1 MAVREYIIGGGLDM
15 AIEEALREELL
26 NFLSKS
32 GAHVDYAKALKG
44 FPLEAAGKR
53 PKGVP
58 YSAWQLLEHI
68 RIAQADILEFV
79 SKKNYKEKAWPENY
93 WPKNP
98 APPSEDAWDKSLG
111 GFQRDRK
118 KLIALLKASS
128 PLEPIAFADNKTLM
142 REILL
147 VVDHTAYHLGE
158 LVLLRR
164 ILGNWEA

>member
-1 MAVREYIIGGGLDM
+1 MAL
-15 AIEEALREELL
+15 EEALREELL

-32 GAHVDYAKALKG
+32 GAHVDYGKALKG
-44 FPLEAAGKR
+44 FPLDAAGKR
-53 PKGVP
+53 PKSVP

-79 SKKNYKEKAWPENY
+79 SKKNYKEKSWPADY
-93 WPKNP
+93 WPKSP
-98 APPSEDAWDKSLG
+98 APPSEDAWDKSVSA
-111 GFQRDRK
+111 FQKDRK
-118 KLIALLKASS
+118 KLIALLKVGS

-147 VVDHTAYHLGE
+147 LVDHTAYHLGE

-164 ILGNWEA
+164 ILGNWVA